1 MKEKVLSMI
10 ALITVFVPLTAAFV
24 WKSDSPVATAIIIGY
39 CIFASVSFVYAL
51 FLVVKMKFR
60 DINIKIAL
68 GVNAVYVVG
77 ILVTVI
83 IPHLLNR

>member
-1 MKEKVLSMI
+1 MKEKVLSTI
-10 ALITVFVPLTAAFV
+10 ALITVFVSLTAAFV
-24 WKSDSPVATAIIIGY
+24 WKSDSPAATAIIIGY
-39 CIFASVSFVYAL
+39 CIFAAVSFVYAL
-51 FLVVKMKFR
+51 FLFVKMKFR
-60 DINIKIAL
+60 DINTKIAL